1 MVSFLMHL
9 LLLKSIISGR
19 TPPHLTLT
27 FNEICIFTKASG
39 DLHIRVNLRDPDS
52 GTSKSPVPHYILLLL
67 SKYFKLQKGS
77 MKATQNLNIALIL
90 EKVLNSLK
98 ILDFLNPFPT
108 GKLYAF
114 ICVLKSS
121 SDKMENRLGADK
133 LIRSYYRNPNEW
145 YQWYEIVQQSL
156 GYERSRW
163 IWAISRN
170 GSWQHAVNEWLWH
183 GGAAGKYGRYSC
195 NSEY

>member
-9 LLLKSIISGR
+9 LLLKRTISGG

-39 DLHIRVNLRDPDS
+39 DLHVNLRDADS
-52 GTSKSPVPHYILLLL
+52 GTSKSPGPHQILLLL
-67 SKYFKLQKGS
+67 SKHCKLQKGS

-114 ICVLKSS
+114 ICVLKFS
-121 SDKMENRLGADK
+121 SDKMENGLGADK
-133 LIRSYYRNPNEW
+133 LIRSYYHNPNE
-145 YQWYEIVQQSL
+145 
-156 GYERSRW
+156 
-163 IWAISRN
+163 
-170 GSWQHAVNEWLWH
+170 
-183 GGAAGKYGRYSC
+183 
-195 NSEY
+195 